1 MEHLIPLK
9 NNLLADQKYNDTV
22 NMIVNRIRCLP
33 NFMSYK
39 QDAEVLLLICSLIEH
54 LMAGDK
60 IDKESMALDILNQ
73 IFNLS
78 PEEID
83 LAKSSIKFL
92 LAHKRVK
99 KLSSVYVGAKSV
111 WAYLK
116 KKLA

>member
-9 NNLLADQKYNDTV
+9 NNLAADQKYNDTV
-22 NMIVNRIRCLP
+22 SLIVNRIRSLP
-33 NFMSYK
+33 NFMTYR
-39 QDAEVLLLICSLIEH
+39 QDQEVLLLICGLIEH

-60 IDKESMALDILNQ
+60 IDKEAMALDILNQ
-73 IFNLS
+73 IFALT

-83 LAKSSIKFL
+83 LVKKSIKFL

-99 KLSSVYVGAKSV
+99 SLSSIYVGAKSLL
-111 WAYLK
+111 AYLK

>member
-9 NNLLADQKYNDTV
+9 NNLAADQKYKDTV
-22 NMIVNRIRCLP
+22 SLIVNRIRSLP
-33 NFMSYK
+33 NFMTYR
-39 QDAEVLLLICSLIEH
+39 QDPEVLLLVCSLIEH
-54 LMAGDK
+54 LMDGDK
-60 IDKESMALDILNQ
+60 IDKEAMALDILNQ
-73 IFNLS
+73 IFCLT

-83 LAKSSIKFL
+83 LVKTSIKFL

-99 KLSSVYVGAKSV
+99 SLSSIYVGAKTV